1 MQKFAIYCFAIASV
15 AFVSGVI
22 IHTGHNATV
31 VTSSSIDPTAL
42 TLKAGKLP
50 VIQTNEP
57 F

>member
-1 MQKFAIYCFAIASV
+1 MRKFTIYCFAIASI

-22 IHTGHNATV
+22 IHTGHNAV